1 MENKATNENIK
12 TFFYKCINFA
22 LSTLVAFGIVAQ
34 IELHFMVPFF
44 PVLFFFDL
52 FFSTITPFKSD
63 FCFVS
68 FSV

>member
-52 FFSTITPFKSD
+52 CLIIGYPLLLSK
-63 FCFVS
+63 V
-68 FSV
+68 